1 MQPNVTVSTRA
12 GAAVRLLRT
21 LLLALCLMGGA
32 VSAAA
37 IISPAMASADGA
49 GNFMQSLGDRA
60 VRVMNAK
67 HDQRQGLAQLL
78 DDGLDIPGI
87 GRFALGSFLRQS
99 NPQKVEEYLMLFRD
113 YVLMSYPT
121 LMGKL
126 NLKQF
131 QILSTKAVDAENSY
145 VVTRIGYGE
154 KETVEVGWYV
164 REAAGGR
171 YKIQDVQLEGYS
183 LRTFQRAKFE
193 KILRDRWIDGLI
205 RIMQSWVANG
215 REEPYLQ

>member
-1 MQPNVTVSTRA
+1 MHSTVSSTTRA
-12 GAAVRLLRT
+12 GVALRLWAT
-21 LLLALCLMGGA
+21 ALLAL
-32 VSAAA
+32 AA
-37 IISPAMASADGA
+37 IGLLAPKPAAASADGA
-49 GNFMQSLGDRA
+49 RVFIQSLGDRA
-60 VRVMNAK
+60 VKVMNGK
-67 HDQRQGLAQLL
+67 DDRREGLERLIEE
-78 DDGLDIPGI
+78 GIDIPAL

-99 NPQKVEEYLMLFRD
+99 NPKKVDEYLALFRD
-113 YVLMSYPT
+113 YAIMAYPA

-126 NLKQF
+126 NLRQF
-131 QILSTKAVDAENSY
+131 HIVSTKPLDGDSSY

-154 KETVEVGWYV
+154 NESVEVGWYV
-164 REAAGGR
+164 REAPRGR

-205 RIMQSWVANG
+205 KVMQAWVANG

>member
-1 MQPNVTVSTRA
+1 MQPTVTVSTRA
-12 GAAVRLLRT
+12 AVAVRVGAA
-21 LLLALCLMGGA
+21 LLLAWCALLSVA
-32 VSAAA
+32 VAR
-37 IISPAMASADGA
+37 PAKASTDGA
-49 GNFMQSLGDRA
+49 RVFIQTLGDRA
-60 VRVMNAK
+60 VKAMNGK

-87 GRFALGSFLRQS
+87 GRFALGPFLRQS
-99 NPQKVEEYLMLFRD
+99 NPQKVEEYLRLFRD

-126 NLKQF
+126 NLRQF
-131 QILSTKAVDAENSY
+131 QILSTKPLENDTSY

-154 KETVEVGWYV
+154 NESVEVGWYV
-164 REAAGGR
+164 RETPAGR

-183 LRTFQRAKFE
+183 LRQFQRAKFE

-205 RIMQSWVANG
+205 KIMESWVANG